1 MKITYYYKDACRIYW
16 RLEFTE
22 SKNGN
27 NPEWEV
33 TVLRSLED
41 HDDLNAHEV
50 FHTSIPRSVIDSKD
64 VHIDVKLLVSHMQ
77 EYYNDILR
85 GFNEHIL
92 TLYEPKIEE

>member
-41 HDDLNAHEV
+41 HDDPNA
-50 FHTSIPRSVIDSKD
+50 
-64 VHIDVKLLVSHMQ
+64 
-77 EYYNDILR
+77 
-85 GFNEHIL
+85 
-92 TLYEPKIEE
+92 YEPKIEE

>member
-1 MKITYYYKDACRIYW
+1 MAGPDWINKIRMKITYYYKDACRIYW

-41 HDDLNAHEV
+41 HDDPNA
-50 FHTSIPRSVIDSKD
+50 
-64 VHIDVKLLVSHMQ
+64 
-77 EYYNDILR
+77 
-85 GFNEHIL
+85 
-92 TLYEPKIEE
+92 YEPKIEE